1 MSRTPLSFG
10 RVPSGSGFTLIELLV
25 TLAIISILAAAV
37 FPLSEMSV
45 RRSKEKELREALW
58 QIRTAIDAYRKA
70 VDEGR
75 ILRSPDQSGYPPAL
89 ATLVEGVTDAKDPAS
104 RKIYFLRRIPRDPMA
119 ENTSVAPEQ
128 SWGKRSYE
136 SPPDAPRE
144 GKDVFDIY
152 SLSASRGLNGVPY
165 REW

>member
-1 MSRTPLSFG
+1 MSRSPSFSPG
-10 RVPSGSGFTLIELLV
+10 PGFTLIELLV

-37 FPLSEMSV
+37 FPLSEVST
-45 RRSKEKELREALW
+45 RRAREKELREALW
-58 QIRTAIDAYRKA
+58 QIRGAIDAYRKA

-75 ILRSPDQSGYPPAL
+75 ILRSLDQSGYPPAL
-89 ATLVEGVTDAKDPAS
+89 ATLVQGVTDAKDPAS

-119 ENTSVAPEQ
+119 ENASASPEQ
-128 SWGKRSYE
+128 SWGRRSYE

-144 GKDVFDIY
+144 GKDVFDVY
-152 SLSASRGLNGVPY
+152 SLSKNTGLNGLPY

>member
-1 MSRTPLSFG
+1 MDRHLDTSRG
-10 RVPSGSGFTLIELLV
+10 QGFTLIELLV
-25 TLAIISILAAAV
+25 TLAIISILAAAA

-45 RRSKEKELREALW
+45 RRNKERELREALW
-58 QIRTAIDAYRKA
+58 QIRNAIDAYRKA

-75 ILRSPDQSGYPPAL
+75 ILRAPEQSGYPPTL
-89 ATLVEGVTDAKDPAS
+89 TTLVQGVTDAKDPAS
-104 RKIYFLRRIPRDPMA
+104 RKIYFLRRIPWDPMV
-119 ENTSVAPEQ
+119 ENSSAAPEQ

-144 GKDVFDIY
+144 GKDVFDVY
-152 SLSASRGLNGVPY
+152 SLSKNTGLNGVPY